1 MLKIFCLS
9 KPVHMVIYIGM
20 FQECVNALNK
30 QYHPACFLCYH
41 CKKPIGGGQFH
52 LEDGNAYCENGK
64 FVNIVA

>member
-1 MLKIFCLS
+1 M
-9 KPVHMVIYIGM
+9 
-20 FQECVNALNK
+20 NALNK